1 MHLKFYLKL
10 QRNMKMSLGKR
21 RVCID
26 FASTTSKTL
35 YSYFKFD
42 EFIMTNRL
50 LKGIGNSFYSSSQQN
65 ETKKGGKYYSN
76 SFNVYDGLCDAKI
89 VYTYMAINSD
99 II

>member
-1 MHLKFYLKL
+1 MRLILIQNAFKMLFKL
-10 QRNMKMSLGKR
+10 QRNVKMSLGKR

-50 LKGIGNSFYSSSQQN
+50 LKGICISIFVL
-65 ETKKGGKYYSN
+65 
-76 SFNVYDGLCDAKI
+76 FIILAK
-89 VYTYMAINSD
+89 
-99 II
+99 

>member
-10 QRNMKMSLGKR
+10 QRNVKMSLGKR

-35 YSYFKFD
+35 CSHFKFD

-50 LKGIGNSFYSSSQQN
+50 LKGIGISI
-65 ETKKGGKYYSN
+65 E
-76 SFNVYDGLCDAKI
+76 
-89 VYTYMAINSD
+89 
-99 II
+99 

>member
-10 QRNMKMSLGKR
+10 QRDMKMSLGKR

-50 LKGIGNSFYSSSQQN
+50 LKGIGISIELYSI
-65 ETKKGGKYYSN
+65 EYY
-76 SFNVYDGLCDAKI
+76 I
-89 VYTYMAINSD
+89 H
-99 II
+99 

>member
-10 QRNMKMSLGKR
+10 QRDMKMSLGKR

-35 YSYFKFD
+35 CSHFKFD

-50 LKGIGNSFYSSSQQN
+50 LKGIGISIYSMI
-65 ETKKGGKYYSN
+65 
-76 SFNVYDGLCDAKI
+76 LAKW
-89 VYTYMAINSD
+89 D
-99 II
+99 